1 MSKSENEPKPLKSQT
16 ELWRYMDVAR
26 FLALIDQK
34 ELYLP
39 RLQEFQ
45 N

>member
-1 MSKSENEPKPLKSQT
+1 MGKSENLKPQT
-16 ELWRYMDVAR
+16 ELWRYMDIAR

-39 RLQEFQ
+39 R
-45 N
+45 